1 MNEELHIDQIAEA
14 GAAWEA
20 AVRSYV
26 RTWGRPAA
34 DGMVTAAEWRASEA
48 ERAARS
54 AYEGAR
60 DEYRLHLRGDPHEE
74 RVRSD
79 EVKSPDEADEAR
91 SDGEAESGDEGAL
104 ADAATLA
111 YEARLRHQA
120 DDPTDQPGW
129 LSIWAR
135 WSRPEKST

>member
-1 MNEELHIDQIAEA
+1 MNEELHIDRIAEA

-34 DGMVTAAEWRASEA
+34 DGLVTAAEWRASEA

-60 DEYRLHLRGDPHEE
+60 DEYRLHLRGDPH
-74 RVRSD
+74 
-79 EVKSPDEADEAR
+79 DEAEGH
-91 SDGEAESGDEGAL
+91 DGAEPHEGAEAVHQQTTHPGHDGG
-104 ADAATLA
+104 ADAV
-111 YEARLRHQA
+111 
-120 DDPTDQPGW
+120 
-129 LSIWAR
+129 
-135 WSRPEKST
+135 

>member
-1 MNEELHIDQIAEA
+1 
-14 GAAWEA
+14 
-20 AVRSYV
+20 
-26 RTWGRPAA
+26 
-34 DGMVTAAEWRASEA
+34 MVTAAEWRASEA

-60 DEYRLHLRGDPHEE
+60 DEYRLHLRGDPHDESE
-74 RVRSD
+74 RPS
-79 EVKSPDEADEAR
+79 EVDQAG
-91 SDGEAESGDEGAL
+91 SDGEAESGDEGEL

-120 DDPTDQPGW
+120 DDPNDQPGW

-135 WSRPEKST
+135 CSRPEKST